1 MMLGGRGPRDAIP
14 TRALAAPGAA
24 VPAVEAS
31 RLREVM
37 LAMKSKNTLCNVIL
51 HIVPGRAAPALV
63 FRSTG
68 RTYVLPSCTF
78 LLDLDYCFSL
88 FDLCLENPH
97 WYQLSGSPR
106 LFAGICLCTTFLSV
120 EVESQCNAVLIRAL
134 CLECHLKWL
143 FMAVTFHCIDVL
155 LRYLIIDVMSFV
167 LRLFYR

>member
-14 TRALAAPGAA
+14 TRALATPGAA

-97 WYQLSGSPR
+97 
-106 LFAGICLCTTFLSV
+106 
-120 EVESQCNAVLIRAL
+120 
-134 CLECHLKWL
+134 
-143 FMAVTFHCIDVL
+143 
-155 LRYLIIDVMSFV
+155 
-167 LRLFYR
+167 